1 MFLTATHNTHPFAQ
15 AHHPPQLAVKDEVVL
30 APAQADAHIV
40 LHTIPDGG
48 DRESKRLRS
57 NKVIS
62 GLSVA
67 VNEPPDQ
74 ALAVVYVLGQT
85 V

>member
-1 MFLTATHNTHPFAQ
+1 MF
-15 AHHPPQLAVKDEVVL
+15 DEVFD
-30 APAQADAHIV
+30 AQPPLEAHIV

-48 DRESKRLRS
+48 DNERRRLRS

-67 VNEPPDQ
+67 VNDHPDHAA
-74 ALAVVYVLGQT
+74 ALV
-85 V
+85 